1 MEIHTIYKCL
11 IIRESTNP
19 KVNEEFEP
27 GTMIDVPKFFY
38 DLGYLPSMKSDVGL
52 DMRNVEKLPYQKVE
66 I

>member
-1 MEIHTIYKCL
+1 MNVTYKCL
-11 IIRESTNP
+11 IVHPDANP

-27 GTMIDVPKFFY
+27 GTMVDIPKFFY
-38 DLGYLPSMKSDVGL
+38 DLGYLPSMTSDVGL